1 MKIKKVV
8 VIGSGTMGS
17 GIAAHLCNANVP
29 VTLLDLTT
37 EISEQARERIKKS
50 RPPLL
55 IDKSKIDNINV
66 VGLNDYENVILLQ
79 KIKDLNLGNIFLI
92 NKKEIINLINQNTLV
107 EKYNIS
113 KKYPSSL
120 DVNIQKTK
128 FLARINNNGKVF
140 LVGSN
145 GKLSKNDFSNNE
157 LPFIFGKPDINEFLN
172 FKKII
177 DQSNFP
183 YNEITNLYFFPSKRW
198 DLELRNNRII
208 KLSQNFTK
216 ESLELVLEFLHDND
230 FKDNKIVDARI
241 KNQIILND

>member
-1 MKIKKVV
+1 MHQRKGKKILIYFFLLLLVGSINN
-8 VIGSGTMGS
+8 IGLSN
-17 GIAAHLCNANVP
+17 LNFK
-29 VTLLDLTT
+29 
-37 EISEQARERIKKS
+37 E
-50 RPPLL
+50 
-55 IDKSKIDNINV
+55 IDNINV

-107 EKYNIS
+107 EKYNVS

-120 DVNIQKTK
+120 DINIQKTK

-145 GKLSKNDFSNNE
+145 GKLSKNDFSNIE

-177 DQSNFP
+177 DQSKFS
-183 YNEITNLYFFPSKRW
+183 YNEIKNLYFFPSKRW
-198 DLELRNNRII
+198 DLEIRNNTII

-216 ESLELVLEFLHDND
+216 ESLDLVLEFLHNND